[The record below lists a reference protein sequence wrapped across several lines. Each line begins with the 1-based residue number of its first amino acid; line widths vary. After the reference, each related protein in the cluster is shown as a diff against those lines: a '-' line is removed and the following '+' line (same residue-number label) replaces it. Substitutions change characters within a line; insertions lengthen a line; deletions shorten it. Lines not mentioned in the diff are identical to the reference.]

1 MIIIKS
7 EREIEL
13 MYEANQIVAETHALL
28 AEVIKPGIT
37 TAEIDRI
44 AEEHIRKRGA
54 VPSFKGYHGFPAAVC
69 VAVND
74 QVVHGIPG
82 VQRLEEGDIIGLDI
96 GAYKNGYHGDAARTL
111 PVGQVS
117 PLAAELIRVT
127 KECLDK
133 GISQAKTDNRLTD
146 ISHAIQIHAES
157 HGFSVVRDF
166 VGHGIGRQMH
176 EAPQVP
182 NYGLPGRGPRL
193 KVGMTLAIEPM
204 INAGGYPVRVLADR
218 WTVVTADGSLSAHFE
233 DTIAITSGEPLILSR
248 L

>member
-1 MIIIKS
+1 MIILKS

-13 MYEANQIVAETHALL
+13 MHQANQIVAETHALL

-54 VPSFKGYHGFPAAVC
+54 VPAFKGYQGFPATVC
-69 VAVND
+69 VAIND

-96 GAYKNGYHGDAARTL
+96 GAYKSGYHGDAARTL
-111 PVGQVS
+111 PVGKVS
-117 PLAAELIRVT
+117 PLAEKLIQVT
-127 KECLDK
+127 KECLDQ
-133 GISQAKTDNRLTD
+133 GIAQAKADNRLTD
-146 ISHAIQIHAES
+146 ISHAVQTHAES

-176 EAPQVP
+176 EAPQIP

-193 KVGMTLAIEPM
+193 KAGMTLAIEPM
-204 INAGGYPVRVLADR
+204 INAGGYQVKVLADR

-233 DTIAITSGEPLILSR
+233 DTIAITDGEPLILSR

>member
-13 MYEANQIVAETHALL
+13 MYEANQIVGETHALL

-37 TAEIDRI
+37 TAEIDRV

-54 VPSFKGYHGFPAAVC
+54 VPSFKGYQGFPAAVC
-69 VAVND
+69 VAIND

-82 VQRLEEGDIIGLDI
+82 VQRLEDGDIIGLDI

-111 PVGQVS
+111 AVGTVS
-117 PLAAELIRVT
+117 PLAAKLIQVT

-133 GISQAKTDNRLTD
+133 GIAQAKAGNRLTD
-146 ISHAIQIHAES
+146 ISYAVQVHAES

-182 NYGLPGRGPRL
+182 NYGQPGRGPRL
-193 KVGMTLAIEPM
+193 KAGMTLAIEPM
-204 INAGGYPVRVLADR
+204 INAGGYPVKVLADR

-233 DTIAITSGEPLILSR
+233 DTIAITDEEPLILSR

>member
-28 AEVIKPGIT
+28 AESIKPGIT
-37 TAEIDRI
+37 TSEIDRI
-44 AEEHIRKRGA
+44 AEEYIRKRGA
-54 VPSFKGYHGFPAAVC
+54 VPSFKGYQGFPASVC
-69 VAVND
+69 CAINE

-82 VQRLEEGDIIGLDI
+82 PQRLEEGDIIGLDI
-96 GAYKNGYHGDAARTL
+96 GAYKNGYHGDSARTL
-111 PVGQVS
+111 PVGKVS
-117 PLAAELIRVT
+117 SEAEKLLLVT
-127 KECLDK
+127 KESLDR
-133 GISQAKTDNRLTD
+133 GIAQAIEGNRLTD
-146 ISHAIQIHAES
+146 ISHAVQVYAES

-176 EAPQVP
+176 EAPQIP
-182 NYGLPGRGPRL
+182 NYGQPGRGPRL
-193 KVGMTLAIEPM
+193 KKGMTLAIEPM
-204 INAGGYPVRVLADR
+204 INAGGYHVKVLADR

-233 DTIAITSGEPLILSR
+233 DTIAITGGEPLILSR

>member
-1 MIIIKS
+1 MIVIKS

-13 MYEANQIVAETHALL
+13 MREANQIVAETHLLL

-54 VPSFKGYHGFPAAVC
+54 IPAFKGYQGFPATVC
-69 VAVND
+69 VAINE

-82 VQRLEEGDIIGLDI
+82 SRSLEEGDIIGLDL
-96 GAYKNGYHGDAARTL
+96 GAIKNGYYGDAARTL
-111 PVGQVS
+111 PVGKVS
-117 PLAAELIRVT
+117 PLAEKLIEVT
-127 KECLDK
+127 REALNQ
-133 GISQAKTDNRLTD
+133 GIAQAREGNRLSD
-146 ISHAIQIHAES
+146 ISHAIQIYAES
-157 HGFSVVRDF
+157 HGFSVVREY
-166 VGHGIGRQMH
+166 VGHGIGREMH

-182 NYGLPGRGPRL
+182 NYGQSGRGPRL
-193 KVGMTLAIEPM
+193 KKGMTLAIEPM
-204 INAGGYPVRVLADR
+204 INAGRYEVKLMSDR
-218 WTVVTADGSLSAHFE
+218 WTVVTADGSLSAHYE